1 MAEYSKEQLYYLK
14 LNKDFFDQHYI
25 KIIESQN
32 NGDKYVLF
40 LIKLMCE
47 SISHNGYLRFN
58 ESIPYDEPMLAALTG
73 TDVDVVRTAIK
84 IFTELKIIEFTEDRT
99 IFIPN
104 VQLLTTT
111 KGAEKKALARSKNLL
126 SNNLENENEGDKRGT
141 SGRQKGDICPPQLR
155 VQRLEYRVNS

>member
-1 MAEYSKEQLYYLK
+1 MAEYSKEPLYYLK
-14 LNKDFFDQHYI
+14 LNKDFFDQYYI
-25 KIIESQN
+25 KIIEAQT

-58 ESIPYDEPMLAALTG
+58 ESIPYNEEMLAALTG
-73 TDVDVVRTAIK
+73 TDVDVVRTALK
-84 IFTELKIIEFTEDRT
+84 MFRELKIIELTEDRT

-126 SNNLENENEGDKRGT
+126 SNNLEKEIEGDNKGT
-141 SGRQKGDICPPQLR
+141 SGRQKGDICPP
-155 VQRLEYRVNS
+155 